1 MALCTVS
8 LAKLQPPLISQH
20 VSNTVFLTA
29 IPSIFQDVYGFS
41 VGIAGLHYI
50 PLGIG
55 MYGGAM
61 IHSRTMDRTYATLKE
76 KAGGV
81 GKPEFRLRE

>member
-1 MALCTVS
+1 M
-8 LAKLQPPLISQH
+8 
-20 VSNTVFLTA
+20 FLTA
-29 IPSIFQDVYGFS
+29 IPSIFQDVYGLT

-50 PLGIG
+50 PLGMG

-61 IHSRTMDRTYATLKE
+61 VLSRTMDKTYATLKE

-81 GKPEFRLRE
+81 GKPEFRLRKENSTKGPTPLS